1 MIVKLMSGG
10 WIDIASEQGGNKE
23 FHAVSSS
30 ADLLP
35 VDPGKHSGEKF

>member
-1 MIVKLMSGG
+1 MIVKLVSGG
-10 WIDIASEQGGNKE
+10 RIDIASEQRGNKE

-35 VDPGKHSGEKF
+35 TLENTVEKS